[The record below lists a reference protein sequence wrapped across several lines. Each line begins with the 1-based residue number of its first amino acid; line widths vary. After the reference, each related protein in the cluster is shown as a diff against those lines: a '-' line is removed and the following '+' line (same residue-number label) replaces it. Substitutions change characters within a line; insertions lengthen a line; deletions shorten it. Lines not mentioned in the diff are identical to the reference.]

1 MHTYIHTYIHTIDI
15 YLRSFG
21 KDAAERALAR
31 IRNKLQGNKIF
42 ETYTLRYASK
52 HTYIHTYIHRHKYII
67 YMPGL
72 EDPTGE
78 ALGVEGQV
86 DYLIN
91 DARNP
96 SNLCR
101 IFPGWAPWL

>member
-1 MHTYIHTYIHTIDI
+1 MHTYNILMDLLSVKYTFLHAINVVYTY
-15 YLRSFG
+15 
-21 KDAAERALAR
+21 
-31 IRNKLQGNKIF
+31 NKL
-42 ETYTLRYASK
+42 
-52 HTYIHTYIHRHKYII
+52 
-67 YMPGL
+67 GL

-96 SNLCR
+96 SNLCK

>member
-1 MHTYIHTYIHTIDI
+1 MYTYIHTYIQLIFILGALEKMLQKERWRVFGTNFKVIKYLKHT
-15 YLRSFG
+15 
-21 KDAAERALAR
+21 
-31 IRNKLQGNKIF
+31 
-42 ETYTLRYASK
+42 RYAMLRNI
-52 HTYIHTYIHRHKYII
+52 HTIHTYIHRHKYII

>member
-1 MHTYIHTYIHTIDI
+1 
-15 YLRSFG
+15 
-21 KDAAERALAR
+21 
-31 IRNKLQGNKIF
+31 
-42 ETYTLRYASK
+42 
-52 HTYIHTYIHRHKYII
+52 
-67 YMPGL
+67 MPGL

>member
-1 MHTYIHTYIHTIDI
+1 MHIYTYIIHIQILHTHV
-15 YLRSFG
+15 
-21 KDAAERALAR
+21 
-31 IRNKLQGNKIF
+31 
-42 ETYTLRYASK
+42 YTS
-52 HTYIHTYIHRHKYII
+52 
-67 YMPGL
+67 GL

-96 SNLCR
+96 SNLCK

>member
-1 MHTYIHTYIHTIDI
+1 MTNTNGTKNNVATNQNQG
-15 YLRSFG
+15 SFG
-21 KDAAERALAR
+21 KDAAERALIR
-31 IRNKLQGNKIF
+31 IRNKLQ
-42 ETYTLRYASK
+42 
-52 HTYIHTYIHRHKYII
+52 
-67 YMPGL
+67 GL

-91 DARNP
+91 EARNP
-96 SNLCR
+96 SNLCK

>member
-1 MHTYIHTYIHTIDI
+1 MNNPKQQQQQ
-15 YLRSFG
+15 SFG
-21 KDAAERALAR
+21 KDAAERTLTR
-31 IRNKLQGNKIF
+31 IKCKLQGF
-42 ETYTLRYASK
+42 
-52 HTYIHTYIHRHKYII
+52 
-67 YMPGL
+67 

-91 DARNP
+91 EARSP
-96 SNLCR
+96 TNLCK